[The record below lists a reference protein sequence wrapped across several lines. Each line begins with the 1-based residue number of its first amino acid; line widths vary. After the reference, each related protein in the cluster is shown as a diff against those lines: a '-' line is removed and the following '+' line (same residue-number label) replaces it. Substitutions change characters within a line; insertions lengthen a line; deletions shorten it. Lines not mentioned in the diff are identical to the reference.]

1 MELTRCYGYEAA
13 RGGRKLSIELPDLG
27 TGETLPVLLQL
38 GCKPHPPARFRLAHS
53 ELSFKYFGQQER
65 KTLKGDMVVEFTTD
79 KDRILG
85 GVDPVVEAAMREKD
99 IVANLKRAGQMMKSD
114 VGTATMI
121 IQQAES
127 QLKAAG
133 KVDDATLV
141 GIALGKLSRGDVE
154 DATKTLSVAE
164 FDLDEGKRKD

>member
-1 MELTRCYGYEAA
+1 
-13 RGGRKLSIELPDLG
+13 
-27 TGETLPVLLQL
+27 
-38 GCKPHPPARFRLAHS
+38 
-53 ELSFKYFGQQER
+53 
-65 KTLKGDMVVEFTTD
+65 
-79 KDRILG
+79 
-85 GVDPVVEAAMREKD
+85 MREKD

-133 KVDDATLV
+133 KADDATLV
-141 GIALGKLSRGDVE
+141 GIALGKLSRGEVE